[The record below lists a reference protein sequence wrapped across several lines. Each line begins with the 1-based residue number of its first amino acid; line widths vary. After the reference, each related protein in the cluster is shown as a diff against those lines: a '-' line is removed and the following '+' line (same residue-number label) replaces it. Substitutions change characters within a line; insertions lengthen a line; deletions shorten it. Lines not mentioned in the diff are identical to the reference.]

1 MLDRLFANLA
11 ASAPLSRRAFLK
23 LSAGAT
29 GGLMLGA
36 ALQPELAHAQ
46 GADGVGPT
54 LVAPLA
60 SAA

>member
-36 ALQPELAHAQ
+36 AAW
-46 GADGVGPT
+46 
-54 LVAPLA
+54 LVLA
-60 SAA
+60 SSLSQE